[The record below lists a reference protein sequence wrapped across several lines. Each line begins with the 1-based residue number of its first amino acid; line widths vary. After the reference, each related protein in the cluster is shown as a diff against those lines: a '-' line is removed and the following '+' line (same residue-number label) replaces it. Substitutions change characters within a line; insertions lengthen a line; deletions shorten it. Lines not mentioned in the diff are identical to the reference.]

1 MPYPFGHTAH
11 CVLCTT
17 ILLYLW
23 QNIICVAMICQ
34 TKTTKLI
41 MKERCCCCF
50 NSEKLE
56 KFFFKIAV
64 LSLSPSVQ
72 QQSCLVDLW
81 PVHMSPLYH
90 PWENRQIIYDSF
102 PPCFSPISLELDV
115 FVLILKVHYWKENIG
130 HPPCYCLVNFGSELR
145 QSSFQLHFVQ
155 ILASWWKR
163 KQARKGHLVT
173 WLPGHLTVTTWLPG
187 FSKSWKHFSRWHLR
201 CSHYLLS
208 LGRKMPGNKINFQ
221 GGWKR

>member
-1 MPYPFGHTAH
+1 MF
-11 CVLCTT
+11 
-17 ILLYLW
+17 
-23 QNIICVAMICQ
+23 Q
-34 TKTTKLI
+34 
-41 MKERCCCCF
+41 F
-50 NSEKLE
+50 FKLE
-56 KFFFKIAV
+56 KFWFKITV

-115 FVLILKVHYWKENIG
+115 FVLILKVHWKENIG
-130 HPPCYCLVNFGSELR
+130 HPPCHCLVNFGSELR

-187 FSKSWKHFSRWHLR
+187 FSKSWKHFSRWRLH

-208 LGRKMPGNKINFQ
+208 LGRKMPEDKINSRVVKTMPGNKIKIPSKLEVAPHALKMLT
-221 GGWKR
+221 GWWMGDGWSGYPLDCYDY